1 MKRTLWVKQIGVCLV
16 VVASLAGVAWA
27 DPTGPADVL
36 QILNG
41 RTFAGISGDE
51 QRVFRT
57 NDFIT
62 FEATY
67 YDSLLGCGG
76 VQPAFVQAFI
86 FTLEGDLQ
94 FGFDT
99 DSEEFEP
106 GSKYRL
112 LFLDL
117 DPGEL
122 PIGSYKVAFLVRS
135 CDNTRSI
142 VSDFIVIRVVAP

>member
-1 MKRTLWVKQIGVCLV
+1 MKCALWVKQIITCLV

-27 DPTGPADVL
+27 DPTGTADVL

-41 RTFAGISGDE
+41 LTTKDIGGDE

-57 NDFIT
+57 IDPIT

-67 YDSLLGCGG
+67 YDPLPGCGG
-76 VQPAFVQAFI
+76 VPPSFVQLFV
-86 FTLEGDLQ
+86 FTLEGELK
-94 FGFDT
+94 FAFEA

-117 DPGEL
+117 FAGEL
-122 PIGSYKVAFLVRS
+122 PIGSHKVAFLARS
-135 CDNTRSI
+135 CDNTIST
-142 VSDFIVIRVVAP
+142 VSDFMMIRVVAP

>member
-1 MKRTLWVKQIGVCLV
+1 MKRALWVKQVGACLV

-27 DPTGPADVL
+27 DPTGTADVL

-41 RTFAGISGDE
+41 VALKGVAGDE

-57 NDFIT
+57 IDLIT

-67 YDSLLGCGG
+67 YDALPGCGG
-76 VQPAFVQAFI
+76 LPPSFVQLFV
-86 FTLEGDLQ
+86 FTLEGELK
-94 FGFDT
+94 FGFVT
-99 DSEEFEP
+99 GSEEFEP
-106 GSKYRL
+106 GSKYRT

-122 PIGSYKVAFLVRS
+122 PIGSYKVAFLVVS
-135 CDNTRSI
+135 CDNTRSTA
-142 VSDFIVIRVVAP
+142 SDFMMIRVVAP